1 MKKRFIRK
9 YPYLVL
15 LSLSFLIL
23 AVLWI
28 EKDHLIMITKEQ
40 PEQIQDLQDQVS
52 EAEKDVPEQPAE
64 PEVPVNEK
72 ETELP
77 EIEEIPVN
85 VPEQGS
91 ETETQ
96 DPKAPVIYTADRSY
110 FDDALFIGDS
120 RTVGLYQ
127 YGDLGNAVILADTG
141 MSVYKLAGKEFVL
154 SDGSKTTFEQL
165 LAERKFQK
173 IYLMLGINE
182 LGYDFDQTA
191 RKYAGI
197 VDKIME
203 LQPQAILFV
212 QANLHITSSKS
223 AKSDIYNNEN
233 INRLNDSM
241 KAIAEER
248 NLMYLDVNPL
258 FDDGEGNLSP
268 EYTVDE
274 SHVLGKYYKDWV
286 DWLLSNAVEI
296 PSEN

>member
-1 MKKRFIRK
+1 M
-9 YPYLVL
+9 L
-15 LSLSFLIL
+15 LSISFVIV

-28 EKDHLIMITKEQ
+28 ENQHLIRTGKEH
-40 PEQIQDLQDQVS
+40 PENIEIIV
-52 EAEKDVPEQPAE
+52 
-64 PEVPVNEK
+64 
-72 ETELP
+72 ELP
-77 EIEEIPVN
+77 EKTEEIADKTEPEGEVLP
-85 VPEQGS
+85 VPETPVPV
-91 ETETQ
+91 ENEE
-96 DPKAPVIYTADRSY
+96 PVIYTADRSY

-120 RTVGLYQ
+120 RTVGMYQ
-127 YGDLGNAVILADTG
+127 YGDLGNAVVLADTG
-141 MSVYKLAGKEFVL
+141 MSVYKLLGKEFTL
-154 SDGSKTTFEQL
+154 SDGSKTTLEDL
-165 LAERKFQK
+165 LSGRSFQK

-197 VDKIME
+197 VDKIRE
-203 LQPQAILFV
+203 LQPQAILFI

-286 DWLLSNAVEI
+286 DWLLGNAVEI

>member
-1 MKKRFIRK
+1 MTKERFIRK
-9 YPYLVL
+9 YPYLML
-15 LSLSFLIL
+15 LSISFVIV

-28 EKDHLIMITKEQ
+28 ENQHLIRTGKEH
-40 PEQIQDLQDQVS
+40 PENIENIV
-52 EAEKDVPEQPAE
+52 
-64 PEVPVNEK
+64 
-72 ETELP
+72 ELP
-77 EIEEIPVN
+77 EKTEEIADKTEPEGEVLP
-85 VPEQGS
+85 VPETPVPV
-91 ETETQ
+91 ENEE
-96 DPKAPVIYTADRSY
+96 PVIYTADRSY

-120 RTVGLYQ
+120 RTVGMYQ
-127 YGDLGNAVILADTG
+127 YGDLGNAVVLADTG
-141 MSVYKLAGKEFVL
+141 MSVYKLLGKEFTL
-154 SDGSKTTFEQL
+154 SDGSKTTLEDL
-165 LAERKFQK
+165 LSGRSFQK

-197 VDKIME
+197 VDKIRE
-203 LQPQAILFV
+203 LQPQAILFI

-286 DWLLSNAVEI
+286 DWLLGNAVEI

>member
-1 MKKRFIRK
+1 MTKERFIRK
-9 YPYLVL
+9 YPYLML
-15 LSLSFLIL
+15 LSISFVIV

-28 EKDHLIMITKEQ
+28 ENQHLIRTGKEH
-40 PEQIQDLQDQVS
+40 PENIENIV
-52 EAEKDVPEQPAE
+52 
-64 PEVPVNEK
+64 
-72 ETELP
+72 ELP
-77 EIEEIPVN
+77 EKTEEIADKTEPEGEVPS
-85 VPEQGS
+85 VPETPVPV
-91 ETETQ
+91 ENEE
-96 DPKAPVIYTADRSY
+96 PVIYTADRSY
-110 FDDALFIGDS
+110 FDNALFIGDS
-120 RTVGLYQ
+120 RTVGMYQ
-127 YGDLGNAVILADTG
+127 YGDLGNAVVLADTG
-141 MSVYKLAGKEFVL
+141 MSVYKLLGKEFAL
-154 SDGSKTTFEQL
+154 SDGSKTTLEDL
-165 LAERKFQK
+165 LSGRSFQK

-203 LQPQAILFV
+203 LQPQAILFI

-286 DWLLSNAVEI
+286 DWLLGNAVEI